1 MTEPNRQS
9 EENEERIIEIEIE
22 RLRPFKEHP
31 FQVKDDKEMF
41 LLQESIEKYGI
52 LNPLIVR
59 PVPDGY
65 YEIISGHR
73 RKHAAEKLGYRKV
86 PVIIRVLSEDDSILS
101 MVDSNLHRERISYSE
116 KAFAYK
122 LKNDVLK
129 RKSGRKKSQVD
140 HKTPRKR
147 AIEIISEDCG
157 DSPKQVQ
164 RYISLTKLIPEML
177 QKLDDE
183 IISFC
188 PAVEIAALSE
198 KEQRELLVAME
209 YAQAIPSLSQAQR
222 IRQLSKEK
230 QLSLEKM
237 EEIMCEV
244 KKGEITRVA
253 FTNEQLHKYFPN
265 SYTPAMM
272 KREILALLKLWKKRI
287 MGKLKEEEIM
297 CKVISV
303 VNQKGGVGKTTTT
316 VNVGIGLAREGKK
329 VLLIDAD
336 PQGSLT
342 ASLGYEEPD
351 DLRITLATI
360 MMDVI
365 NEEEISLEDGIL
377 HHQENVDLLPAN
389 IELSALEVT
398 MGNVMSREMIMKE
411 YIDAIRCRYD
421 YILIDCMPSLGMMT
435 INALVSSDSVLIP
448 VQAAYLPVKGLQQL
462 IKTILTVKKRLN
474 RKLAIEG
481 ILLTMVDFRTNYAR
495 DIASRVHTTYGSQI
509 EVFENVI
516 PMSVKAAETSAEG
529 KSIYMHCPKGKVAEA
544 YMNLTQEVLKN
555 EK

>member
-1 MTEPNRQS
+1 M
-9 EENEERIIEIEIE
+9 EEKKELQNQDERVVEIELE
-22 RLRPFKEHP
+22 RLRGFVNHPFKVQANSQMIE
-31 FQVKDDKEMF
+31 
-41 LLQESIEKYGI
+41 LQESIKKYGI
-52 LNPLIVR
+52 LNLLIVR

-188 PAVEIAALSE
+188 PAVEIAALKE
-198 KEQRELLVAME
+198 NEQRELLKAMD

-222 IRQLSKEK
+222 IKQLSKEK

-272 KREILALLKLWKKRI
+272 KREILALLKLWKK
-287 MGKLKEEEIM
+287 ESWE
-297 CKVISV
+297 S
-303 VNQKGGVGKTTTT
+303 
-316 VNVGIGLAREGKK
+316 
-329 VLLIDAD
+329 
-336 PQGSLT
+336 
-342 ASLGYEEPD
+342 
-351 DLRITLATI
+351 
-360 MMDVI
+360 
-365 NEEEISLEDGIL
+365 
-377 HHQENVDLLPAN
+377 
-389 IELSALEVT
+389 
-398 MGNVMSREMIMKE
+398 
-411 YIDAIRCRYD
+411 
-421 YILIDCMPSLGMMT
+421 
-435 INALVSSDSVLIP
+435 
-448 VQAAYLPVKGLQQL
+448 
-462 IKTILTVKKRLN
+462 
-474 RKLAIEG
+474 
-481 ILLTMVDFRTNYAR
+481 
-495 DIASRVHTTYGSQI
+495 
-509 EVFENVI
+509 
-516 PMSVKAAETSAEG
+516 
-529 KSIYMHCPKGKVAEA
+529 
-544 YMNLTQEVLKN
+544 
-555 EK
+555 

>member
-1 MTEPNRQS
+1 MAEPNRQS
-9 EENEERIIEIEIE
+9 GENEERIIEIEIE

-198 KEQRELLVAME
+198 KEQKELLVAME

-222 IRQLSKEK
+222 IRQLSKENSCHWK
-230 QLSLEKM
+230 RWKKSCVRLKRVKSQEWLSQ
-237 EEIMCEV
+237 
-244 KKGEITRVA
+244 T
-253 FTNEQLHKYFPN
+253 N
-265 SYTPAMM
+265 SY
-272 KREILALLKLWKKRI
+272 ISIFRI
-287 MGKLKEEEIM
+287 PIHR
-297 CKVISV
+297 
-303 VNQKGGVGKTTTT
+303 Q
-316 VNVGIGLAREGKK
+316 
-329 VLLIDAD
+329 
-336 PQGSLT
+336 
-342 ASLGYEEPD
+342 
-351 DLRITLATI
+351 
-360 MMDVI
+360 
-365 NEEEISLEDGIL
+365 
-377 HHQENVDLLPAN
+377 
-389 IELSALEVT
+389 
-398 MGNVMSREMIMKE
+398 
-411 YIDAIRCRYD
+411 
-421 YILIDCMPSLGMMT
+421 
-435 INALVSSDSVLIP
+435 
-448 VQAAYLPVKGLQQL
+448 
-462 IKTILTVKKRLN
+462 
-474 RKLAIEG
+474 
-481 ILLTMVDFRTNYAR
+481 
-495 DIASRVHTTYGSQI
+495 
-509 EVFENVI
+509 
-516 PMSVKAAETSAEG
+516 
-529 KSIYMHCPKGKVAEA
+529 
-544 YMNLTQEVLKN
+544 
-555 EK
+555 